1 MKMAAR
7 HLAVAT
13 AVLFPLLTYAQ
24 QMDSALPS
32 APSAVAAAQAPN
44 REIKFSSVV
53 TFAEP
58 VSTSR
63 LNSNQKFSTFVEQS
77 MSPYATL
84 STAITASFR
93 TYPNNSQFGE
103 TYASRMGRT
112 ISSQTEQGFFSKF
125 LLPSMFHQDP
135 RYFQS
140 DSDGTVG
147 RTSYAIS
154 RVLIT
159 RNDNGRPTLNTSE
172 ILGSFFAASLT
183 TAYHPYRR
191 YTPGEVVSR
200 TMSGIG
206 SDAGLNML
214 REFWPDIREHLMD
227 HGPKMM
233 QTLVTRFGPRVQ
245 PANSSTSF

>member
-1 MKMAAR
+1 MKLAAR
-7 HLAVAT
+7 QIAVAT
-13 AVLFPLLTYAQ
+13 VIFFPLLTFAQ
-24 QMDSALPS
+24 ELDPTLPS
-32 APSAVAAAQAPN
+32 APSAVAANRAP
-44 REIKFSSVV
+44 EHELKFSSVP
-53 TFAEP
+53 TFAAP
-58 VSTSR
+58 VASSR
-63 LNSNQKFSTFVEQS
+63 LDSNQKFSAFVEQS

-93 TYPNNSQFGE
+93 PYPNNSQFGE

-112 ISSQTEQGFFSKF
+112 ISDQTEQGFFSKF

-140 DSDGTVG
+140 DSAGPVD
-147 RTSYAIS
+147 RTAYAIS
-154 RVLIT
+154 RVFVT
-159 RNDNGRPTLNTSE
+159 RNDSGRPTLNTSE
-172 ILGSFFAASLT
+172 ILGSFIAASLT

-191 YTPGEVVSR
+191 YSPAEITSR
-200 TMSGIG
+200 TMGGIG

-245 PANSSTSF
+245 PANSATSN